1 MNAIKEELKKIKFFP
16 FTNDYVFTKVL
27 TNKPEL
33 AEHIQMN
40 ALKKCLNKPNKL
52 DFLKRKS
59 FFFTFFH
66 FK

>member
-40 ALKKCLNKPNKL
+40 AHKNCLNKPNKL
-52 DFLKRKS
+52 DFLK
-59 FFFTFFH
+59 
-66 FK
+66 